1 MIGQKTEGAMPL
13 GAVPARNQGSR
24 RRDPPVGTMACETT
38 APLGVKRATQQ
49 TCRKPCLSCN
59 VVFAGVPDANRSCT
73 GNRPARGKV
82 SRAFPF
88 VVMTIRK
95 SLPVQTR
102 SVQWPQ
108 VCHSST
114 RIPPPH
120 PTSLRWRIMRKNSRW
135 IAIQC
140 GRQHWDLSQGP
151 IPAGTGETI
160 AVRTSFK
167 TPRAYPRRHGGNKW
181 IDLLRYL
188 QWGLSPQAR
197 GKPAEAFGAGAD
209 TGPIPAGTGETSLRQ
224 SDKMTNGAYPRRHGG
239 NQGYEIQDIYSGGLS
254 PQARGKH
261 SYGTAYKIVT
271 GPIPAGT
278 GETQEVHPKN
288 PLDRA
293 YPRRH
298 GGNKLPRRYPDPPQ
312 GLSPQARGKR

>member
-1 MIGQKTEGAMPL
+1 
-13 GAVPARNQGSR
+13 
-24 RRDPPVGTMACETT
+24 
-38 APLGVKRATQQ
+38 
-49 TCRKPCLSCN
+49 
-59 VVFAGVPDANRSCT
+59 
-73 GNRPARGKV
+73 
-82 SRAFPF
+82 
-88 VVMTIRK
+88 
-95 SLPVQTR
+95 
-102 SVQWPQ
+102 
-108 VCHSST
+108 
-114 RIPPPH
+114 
-120 PTSLRWRIMRKNSRW
+120 MRKNSRW

-239 NQGYEIQDIYSGGLS
+239 NHQSTRKPWLTTGLS
-254 PQARGKH
+254 PQARGKRVQDQV
-261 SYGTAYKIVT
+261 GTLGV

-278 GETQEVHPKN
+278 GET
-288 PLDRA
+288 
-293 YPRRH
+293 
-298 GGNKLPRRYPDPPQ
+298 
-312 GLSPQARGKR
+312 S